1 MENKDKVKVVMAI
14 DKKEL
19 AKLKDTSRE
28 KSKTLEWISIAIASI
43 AVIVSAWL
51 GYKTIKLTQE
61 HNKQS
66 VMPLISAWRAE
77 NNESNS
83 ITWSVYN
90 AGLGP
95 VKIKMAKA
103 FIRGEEY
110 LGSLGSL
117 DFRQELTLNDNMM
130 VDVKWNSIII
140 PDDIIKDGDDA
151 EMVTIKW
158 KEGSVPSD
166 YDADFNLVL
175 AYCYCS
181 VYDECLYEDTRSGG
195 GYAPLFNCPVQ

>member
-1 MENKDKVKVVMAI
+1 
-14 DKKEL
+14 
-19 AKLKDTSRE
+19 
-28 KSKTLEWISIAIASI
+28 
-43 AVIVSAWL
+43 
-51 GYKTIKLTQE
+51 
-61 HNKQS
+61 
-66 VMPLISAWRAE
+66 MPLLSAWRAD

-83 ITWSVYN
+83 ISWSVYN

-95 VKIKMAKA
+95 AKIKIAKA

-110 LGSLGSL
+110 SGSLGSF
-117 DFRQELTLNDNMM
+117 DFRQQLTLDDSMS
-130 VDVKWNSIII
+130 VDVKWSSIIV

-195 GYAPLFNCPVQ
+195 SHTPLFNCSSK